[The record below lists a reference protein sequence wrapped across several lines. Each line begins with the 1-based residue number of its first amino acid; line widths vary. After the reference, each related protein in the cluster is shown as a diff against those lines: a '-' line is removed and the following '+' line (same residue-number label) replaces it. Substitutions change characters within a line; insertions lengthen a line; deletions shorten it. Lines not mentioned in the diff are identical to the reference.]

1 MIAESF
7 EKMHKNHL
15 VGMGIAP
22 LQFAKGESAHTLELS
37 GKERFTISVPKE
49 LAPLQELTVKV
60 GCVWSTVCLRAK
72 IINFSFIFFFYLE
85 V

>member
-22 LQFAKGESAHTLELS
+22 LQFVKGESADTLELS
-37 GKERFTISVPKE
+37 GKERFTISIPE
-49 LAPLQELTVKV
+49 DLSPLQELAVKV
-60 GCVWSTVCLRAK
+60 CC
-72 IINFSFIFFFYLE
+72 E
-85 V
+85 VLMNCCPF

>member
-22 LQFAKGESAHTLELS
+22 LQLASGESVDTLELS
-37 GKERFTISVPKE
+37 GKERFTISIPKD
-49 LAPLQELTVKV
+49 LSPFQELTVKV
-60 GCVWSTVCLRAK
+60 GCVCVCIREKVLKVAR
-72 IINFSFIFFFYLE
+72 YLLID
-85 V
+85 